1 MTPDMIDLAKKG
13 AEEMGLDNIEFRLGD
28 IENLPLEDETVD
40 VIISNCVINLA
51 PNKDKVFK
59 EAYRVLKPGGRL
71 MVSDIVTKGELP
83 KVVRN
88 DPDAWAGC
96 VAGALDEKVYLS
108 KVRAAGFHD
117 VGVVSK
123 RPFMELVYSA
133 EIEAHKPA

>member
-1 MTPDMIDLAKKG
+1 
-13 AEEMGLDNIEFRLGD
+13 
-28 IENLPLEDETVD
+28 LEDETVD

-51 PNKDKVFK
+51 PDKDKVFR
-59 EAYRVLKPGGRL
+59 EAYRVLKPSGRL

-83 KVVRN
+83 KVVKN

-117 VGVVSK
+117 VKFLSK